1 MDWTYG
7 STLFVAM
14 IISLTLHEAA
24 HGLVA
29 RLGGNPTAYKQ
40 GLVTANPLPHMRRSP
55 LMMVVVPLIM
65 LWQTGGKMC
74 IAAASAPIDSRWAV
88 SFPRRAALM
97 ALAGPLTNVLLAAIS
112 FAALYWIARPD
123 PDAPWQEIVRYVSIV
138 FLRLNLLLALFNLL
152 PLPPFD
158 GAQILC
164 GFFTPLA
171 RLYGHIARLPLYWV
185 ASLAAAI
192 YLIQAYYAPIRGA
205 VEAWLPY
212 SPLFR

>member
-1 MDWTYG
+1 
-7 STLFVAM
+7 M

-29 RLGGNPTAYKQ
+29 RLGGDPTAYKQ
-40 GLVTANPLPHMRRSP
+40 GLVTVNPLPHMRRSP
-55 LMMVVVPLIM
+55 IMMVLLPLIM
-65 LWQTGGKMC
+65 LWQTGGQMC
-74 IAAASAPIDSRWAV
+74 IAAASAPIDARWAV

-97 ALAGPLTNVLLAAIS
+97 ALAGPLTNILLAAIS

-123 PDAPWQEIVRYVSIV
+123 PEAPWQEIARYVAIV
-138 FLRLNLLLALFNLL
+138 FLRLNLFLTIFNLL

-164 GFFTPLA
+164 GFCTPFS
-171 RLYGHIARLPLYWV
+171 RLYAYFVQLPLYWV
-185 ASLAAAI
+185 VSIAAAW
-192 YLIQAYYAPIRGA
+192 YLLQAYYTPTRVA

-212 SPLFR
+212 SPSY

>member
-1 MDWTYG
+1 MDWPYAA
-7 STLFVAM
+7 TLFAAM

-29 RLGGNPTAYKQ
+29 RLGGDPTAYKQ
-40 GLVTANPLPHMRRSP
+40 GLVTVNPLPHMRRSP
-55 LMMVVVPLIM
+55 IMMVLVPLIM
-65 LWQTGGKMC
+65 LWQTGGQMC
-74 IAAASAPIDSRWAV
+74 IAAASAPIDARWAV

-97 ALAGPLTNVLLAAIS
+97 ALAGPLTNILLAAIS

-123 PDAPWQEIVRYVSIV
+123 PEAPWQEIARYVSIV
-138 FLRLNLLLALFNLL
+138 FLRLNLFLTIFNVL

-164 GFFTPLA
+164 GFCTPFS
-171 RLYGHIARLPLYWV
+171 RLYAYFVRLPLYWV
-185 ASLAAAI
+185 VSIAAAW
-192 YLIQAYYAPIRGA
+192 YLLQAYYTPTRVA

-212 SPLFR
+212 SPSY

>member
-1 MDWTYG
+1 M
-7 STLFVAM
+7 A
-14 IISLTLHEAA
+14 
-24 HGLVA
+24 
-29 RLGGNPTAYKQ
+29 
-40 GLVTANPLPHMRRSP
+40 
-55 LMMVVVPLIM
+55 
-65 LWQTGGKMC
+65 
-74 IAAASAPIDSRWAV
+74 
-88 SFPRRAALM
+88 RAAWIPGF
-97 ALAGPLTNVLLAAIS
+97 AGLWLGC
-112 FAALYWIARPD
+112 R
-123 PDAPWQEIVRYVSIV
+123 
-138 FLRLNLLLALFNLL
+138 
-152 PLPPFD
+152 LPPFD